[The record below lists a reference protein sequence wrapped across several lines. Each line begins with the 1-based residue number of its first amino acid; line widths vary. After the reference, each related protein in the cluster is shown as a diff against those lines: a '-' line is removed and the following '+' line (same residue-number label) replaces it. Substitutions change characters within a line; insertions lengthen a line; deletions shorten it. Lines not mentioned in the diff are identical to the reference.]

1 MTFTGKEKDGLTRSE
16 SSSEP
21 LDHDAGKLSSE
32 INQLK
37 ARQREL
43 EDTISSLGA
52 VPAGFLGDRF
62 LMDHADEP
70 IMIIHP
76 RGYPSYVNRKVCDI
90 TEYSAEE
97 LTSMP
102 FSKLVYQ
109 NDLPGISEQ
118 YRKTLKN
125 DTGTAKGAF
134 RVVTKSGGLV
144 SLDTSFS
151 RIDVGGRLV
160 GILSISRDMTE
171 RNKIEGEL
179 QASKDYFEDLLE
191 NASEIMCIIDFTGR
205 ITYVNKVV
213 ENYGFAKN
221 DLLGKSFLDLVD
233 GDDLEEWFWEVVRT
247 GSRQPREVTIRD
259 RTGKRPSAL
268 VSSSVIPG
276 TDERPDGLFWIMRDI
291 TEKKK
296 LEEDIKRLLVI
307 DELTKLFN
315 RRELHNLLSKEIER
329 HKRHNYPL
337 SLIFF
342 DVDRFKA
349 YNDTYGHPT
358 GDKILQYV
366 GRIVSKNIR
375 EIDSG
380 FRYGG
385 DEFIILL
392 PYATHEQAREVANRI
407 REAFA
412 HMPDERS
419 AGIQVQ
425 LNDLSLSMGIV
436 ECAEDDDVDSS
447 IKKADDAMYHAK
459 HVLKGNAVY
468 VTPS

>member
-1 MTFTGKEKDGLTRSE
+1 MSFPDKEKENLVRAEPSSDVFDPNVGNLT
-16 SSSEP
+16 
-21 LDHDAGKLSSE
+21 GE
-32 INQLK
+32 IKRLK
-37 ARQREL
+37 SRQREL
-43 EDTISSLGA
+43 EDTISSLRA
-52 VPAGFLGDRF
+52 APAGFLGDRF

-76 RGYPSYVNRKVCDI
+76 RGYPSYVNRKVCDV

-109 NDLPGISEQ
+109 NDLPEISEQ
-118 YRKTLKN
+118 YRKTMKN
-125 DTGTAKGAF
+125 DTGTAKGEF
-134 RVVTKSGGLV
+134 RVITKSGDLV

-151 RIDVGGRLV
+151 RIEVGGRLV
-160 GILSISRDMTE
+160 GILSISKDMTE
-171 RNKIEGEL
+171 RKKIEGEL

-213 ENYGFAKN
+213 EDYGFAKD
-221 DLLGKSFLDLVD
+221 DLLGRSFLDLVD
-233 GDDLEEWFWEVVRT
+233 GDELEEWFWEVVRT
-247 GSRQPREVTIRD
+247 GRRLPREVTIRD
-259 RTGKRPSAL
+259 RAGKRPAAL
-268 VSSSVIPG
+268 VSSSIIPG

-296 LEEDIKRLLVI
+296 LEEDIKRLLVV
-307 DELTKLFN
+307 DELTKLYN
-315 RRELHNLLSKEIER
+315 RRELHNLLSREIER
-329 HKRHNYPL
+329 HRRYDYPL

-342 DVDRFKA
+342 DIDRFKA
-349 YNDTYGHPT
+349 YNDTYGHPL
-358 GDKILQYV
+358 GDKILQSV

-375 EIDSG
+375 EIDTG

-392 PYATHEQAREVANRI
+392 PYATHKHAREVANRI
-407 REAFA
+407 RQAFE
-412 HMPDERS
+412 HMPDE
-419 AGIQVQ
+419 ADTEIQVH
-425 LNDLSLSMGIV
+425 LNELSLSMGIA

-459 HVLKGNAVY
+459 NVLKGNAVY
-468 VTPS
+468 IMPS